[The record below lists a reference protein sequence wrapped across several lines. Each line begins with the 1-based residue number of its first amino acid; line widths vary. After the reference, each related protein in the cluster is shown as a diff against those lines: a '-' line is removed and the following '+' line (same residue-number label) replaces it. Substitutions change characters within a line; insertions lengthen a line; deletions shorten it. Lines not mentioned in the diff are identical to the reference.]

1 MNTIT
6 ITFTNSS
13 GKQQTE
19 TFSVIRASD
28 LSSEERWALVDQGYT
43 LVTRGDW
50 DDTDMMRV
58 EKMAAIQCGIERGD
72 KFLVKF

>member
-1 MNTIT
+1 MEIT
-6 ITFTNSS
+6 ITFTNSG